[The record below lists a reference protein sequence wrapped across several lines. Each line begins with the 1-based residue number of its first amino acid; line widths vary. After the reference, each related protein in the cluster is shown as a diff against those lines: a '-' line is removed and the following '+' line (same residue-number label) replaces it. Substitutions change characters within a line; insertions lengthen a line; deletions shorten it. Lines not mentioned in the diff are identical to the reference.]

1 MTRPRDD
8 AGKPG
13 KDPGTTGKPGKDK
26 AEKTMKAYRD
36 HPGKALDGT
45 LSTSVNGKVV
55 TFAHIDT
62 LDINGY
68 TALDIWLEGPV
79 EGGDPHFRVFNPPNR
94 YVAAGGVLVDDP
106 IMALAAVVAGNG
118 GARKQR

>member
-1 MTRPRDD
+1 MTRPHD
-8 AGKPG
+8 AG
-13 KDPGTTGKPGKDK
+13 KDPGTSGKPGKDK
-26 AEKTMKAYRD
+26 AEKTIKAWKD
-36 HPGKALDGT
+36 HPGKDDTGR

-55 TFAHIDT
+55 TFAAIQAI
-62 LDINGY
+62 DINGY
-68 TALDIWLEGPV
+68 TALDIWLDGPV

-118 GARKQR
+118 GARKR